1 MAEYSKVDAHFLDY
15 SVVIIVGVFIFAS
28 ASWVLLAHKWFIGP
42 IRNVDDSSPENS
54 LDGK

>member
-28 ASWVLLAHKWFIGP
+28 ASWVLSAHKWFIGP